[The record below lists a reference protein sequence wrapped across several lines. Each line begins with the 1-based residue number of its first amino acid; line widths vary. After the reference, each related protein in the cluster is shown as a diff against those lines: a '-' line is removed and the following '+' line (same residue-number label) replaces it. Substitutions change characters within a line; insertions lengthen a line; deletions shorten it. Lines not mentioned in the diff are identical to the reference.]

1 MLTPYIEKWPQVS
14 THPPYTQHTPSHLHT
29 HTHQAMALKAYP
41 PVAPTALENL
51 SLMVDDIWYM
61 AGDKS
66 TDFNWYTKRAILAAI
81 YTSTGVWCVC
91 VCVW

>member
-1 MLTPYIEKWPQVS
+1 MYINAYIMSSCQQIS
-14 THPPYTQHTPSHLHT
+14 TTTVCFRSKYCDMFFPS
-29 HTHQAMALKAYP
+29 QAMALKAYP

-66 TDFNWYTKRAILAAI
+66 TDINWYTKRGVLAAI
-81 YTSTGVWCVC
+81 YTSTGE
-91 VCVW
+91 